1 MDFKVKG
8 MHALSAAALLAA
20 VAAAPVHATSVS
32 YFLDKTN
39 VSVLPDGVNY
49 LQVTISDGV
58 SGLIDFQVD
67 VLTDAFTPVSSG
79 NFGMDMFFFNYDE
92 AKLGTVAA
100 TSITNVNP
108 DTWNIVEQKNSGGG
122 FGFFQ
127 FELKGNGSSRVNQL
141 LFSIDGVTGDVP
153 MDYAIGGADFL
164 NNGSTEFFAAHVAD
178 FVTSDSTTSAKF
190 AGSTAVPVPAA
201 VWLFGSGLL
210 GLVGVARRKKQ

>member
-8 MHALSAAALLAA
+8 MHTLSAAALLAA

-67 VLTDAFTPVSSG
+67 VLTDAFTPGS

-92 AKLGTVAA
+92 AKLGSLDA
-100 TSITNVNP
+100 TNITNVNP
-108 DTWNIVEQKNSGGG
+108 DTWSITPQNNNAGGG

-127 FELKGNGSSRVNQL
+127 FELKGSGSSRVNQL
-141 LFSIDGVTGDVP
+141 LFSIVNVTGDVP